1 MQAKRGA
8 TLNFRQRK
16 WLSLTALTVF
26 LLDYLTKMLALNYL
40 ADGPIK
46 VLGNFLKLNLTFNSG
61 AAFSLATSGTIFLS
75 SFSLIMVAVI
85 FYFGRKV
92 KSLPWAVALGLVLG
106 GIFGNLADRIFRAP
120 GGLQGEVIDWIQIPH
135 WPVFNIADTAVVSA
149 AVLITYL
156 TAKNIDFYNRGNSN
170 E

>member
-1 MQAKRGA
+1 
-8 TLNFRQRK
+8 
-16 WLSLTALTVF
+16 
-26 LLDYLTKMLALNYL
+26 
-40 ADGPIK
+40 
-46 VLGNFLKLNLTFNSG
+46 
-61 AAFSLATSGTIFLS
+61 
-75 SFSLIMVAVI
+75 MVAVI